1 MNIKALLATSVVAV
15 APFAFAGKAEA
26 KLSDCW
32 FGTET
37 DEELDHFHCD
47 VSLFEKEDGTEY
59 FEVTIESSKTRST
72 MEVTLWTQNRLPDG
86 ADLSYSSTNGSYWDK
101 TNVPYKI
108 DSDGDVNIDF
118 GNANLVFRFPD
129 HKHAGTGCVGNSCGG
144 GGRVPVSSAAT
155 PTDGLQRGDLSDTP
169 FRF

>member
-15 APFAFAGKAEA
+15 APFAFAEKAEA

-32 FGTET
+32 FGKDT
-37 DEELDHFHCD
+37 DENLEHFHCD

-59 FEVTIESSKTRST
+59 FEVTIESPSTRST
-72 MEVTLWTQNRLPDG
+72 MEVTLWTQNRSPDG
-86 ADLSYSSTNGSYWDK
+86 ADLSYSSTDGSYWDK
-101 TNVPYKI
+101 YGVSYRI

-118 GNANLVFRFPD
+118 GAANLIFRFPD
-129 HKHAGTGCVGNSCGG
+129 HKYAGTGCVGNSCGG
-144 GGRVPVSSAAT
+144 GGRVPVSPAAT

-169 FRF
+169 FQF